1 MIPASELLINADGS
15 IYHLHLKPEQLAD
28 NIILV
33 GDPARVST
41 VADFFDTKECTVT
54 NREFVIVTGSYKGKR
69 MTVMSTGM
77 GTDNIDIVVTEL
89 DALANVDFNTR
100 EIKPVHRKLNMVRIG
115 TSGSMQDHITMGS
128 YVLSEISVGFD
139 NTLNYYAGRE
149 AISLHDF
156 EDAFMAHM
164 QWNPRLAFPY
174 FVKSSEKL
182 NALFK
187 EFCVEG
193 MTISSPGFFGPQGRV
208 VRLPLADPAMN
219 AKANTFKHNGKVITN
234 YEMESSA
241 LAGLGRLLGH
251 ETTTV
256 CYIIANR
263 VLQTADNNYKTG
275 HQDTHSIN
283 DLIQKVLNKLA
294 TFED

>member
-1 MIPASELLINADGS
+1 MIPASELIINPDGS
-15 IYHLHLKPEQLAD
+15 IYHLHLRPEQLAD

-33 GDPARVST
+33 GDPGRVPV
-41 VADFFDTKECTVT
+41 VAGFFDSKECTIT
-54 NREFVIVTGSYKGKR
+54 NREFVIITGSYKGKR
-69 MTVMSTGM
+69 MTAMSTGM
-77 GTDNIDIVVTEL
+77 GTDNIDIVLTEL
-89 DALANVDFNTR
+89 DALANVNFKTR
-100 EIKPVHRKLNMVRIG
+100 EVNPVHRTLNMVRIG

-149 AISLHDF
+149 EISLHDF

-164 QWNPRLAFPY
+164 QWTPRLAFPY

-182 NALFK
+182 NALLK

-193 MTISSPGFFGPQGRV
+193 MTISSPGFFGPQGRI
-208 VRLPLADPAMN
+208 VRLPLADPDMN
-219 AKANTFKHNGKVITN
+219 AKVTAFKHKGKVVTN

-263 VLQTADNNYKTG
+263 IQQTTDSNYKTG
-275 HQDTHSIN
+275 HQANNSMN
-283 DLIQKVLNKLA
+283 DLIQKVLDKLA
-294 TFED
+294 TLES

>member
-1 MIPASELLINADGS
+1 MIPASELIINPDGS

-28 NIILV
+28 NVILV
-33 GDPARVST
+33 GDPERVPV
-41 VADFFDTKECTVT
+41 VADFFDTKEFTIT
-54 NREFVIVTGSYKGKR
+54 NREFVIITGSYKGKR
-69 MTVMSTGM
+69 MTAMSTGM
-77 GTDNIDIVVTEL
+77 GTDNIDIVITEL
-89 DALANVDFNTR
+89 DALANVNFKTR
-100 EIKPVHRKLNMVRIG
+100 EINPVHRTLNLVRIG

-149 AISLHDF
+149 EISLHDF

-164 QWNPRLAFPY
+164 QWTPRLAFPY

-193 MTISSPGFFGPQGRV
+193 MTISSPGFFGPQGRI
-208 VRLPLADPAMN
+208 VRLPLADPDMN
-219 AKANTFKHNGKVITN
+219 AKVTTFKHKDKVVTN

-251 ETTTV
+251 EATTV

-263 VLQTADNNYKTG
+263 IQQTSDCNYKTG
-275 HQDTHSIN
+275 QQATNSMN
-283 DLIQKVLNKLA
+283 DLIQRVLNKLA
-294 TFED
+294 TL

>member
-1 MIPASELLINADGS
+1 MIPASELIINPDGS
-15 IYHLHLKPEQLAD
+15 IYHLHLRPEQLAD

-33 GDPARVST
+33 GDPGRVPV
-41 VADFFDTKECTVT
+41 VADFFDSKEFVIT
-54 NREFVIVTGSYKGKR
+54 NREFIIITGSYNGKR

-77 GTDNIDIVVTEL
+77 GTDNIDIVLTEL
-89 DALANVDFNTR
+89 DALANVNFKTR
-100 EIKPVHRKLNMVRIG
+100 EINPVHRTLNMVRIG
-115 TSGSMQDHITMGS
+115 TSGSMQDHITIGS

-149 AISLHDF
+149 GISLHDF

-164 QWNPRLAFPY
+164 QWTPRLAFPY
-174 FVKSSEKL
+174 FVKSSKKL
-182 NALFK
+182 NTLFK

-193 MTISSPGFFGPQGRV
+193 MTISSPGFFGPQGRI
-208 VRLPLADPAMN
+208 VRLPLADPDMN
-219 AKANTFKHNGKVITN
+219 AKVTAFKHKDKVITN

-251 ETTTV
+251 EATTV

-263 VLQTADNNYKTG
+263 IQQTTDSNYKTG
-275 HQDTHSIN
+275 HQANNSMN
-283 DLIQKVLNKLA
+283 DLIQKVLDKLA
-294 TFED
+294 SLES

>member
-1 MIPASELLINADGS
+1 MIPASELLINPDGS

-28 NIILV
+28 NVILV
-33 GDPARVST
+33 GDPARVSV
-41 VADFFDTKECTVT
+41 VADFFDSKEFTVT
-54 NREFVIVTGSYKGKR
+54 NREFVIITGSYKGKR
-69 MTVMSTGM
+69 MTAMSTGM

-89 DALANVDFNTR
+89 DALANVDFKTR
-100 EIKPVHRKLNMVRIG
+100 EIKPTHRKLNMVRIG
-115 TSGSMQDHITMGS
+115 TSGSMQDHITMGN

-149 AISLHDF
+149 EISLHDF
-156 EDAFMAHM
+156 EDAFMAHT
-164 QWNPRLAFPY
+164 QWTPRFAFPY

-187 EFCVEG
+187 EFCIEG
-193 MTISSPGFFGPQGRV
+193 MTISSPGFFGPQGRI

-219 AKANTFKHNGKVITN
+219 TKVNTFQYKGKMITN

-251 ETTTV
+251 EATTV

-263 VLQTADNNYKTG
+263 ILQTSDSNYKTG

-294 TFED
+294 TLED